1 MKNFSDSII
10 EIQNLE
16 FSYKKEIVLKI
27 DKLSFPK
34 NKISVMLGPSGS
46 GKTTLLNLIAGFL
59 KNKNGNINL
68 NSNQDLSFI
77 TQESV
82 LYDQVSTFRNI
93 FLSAK
98 NSESWLIS
106 KYKNFIETHK
116 QYLNNF
122 LKNQYDKLININNL
136 NKKQMSR
143 TTYKLGLIY
152 KSLWT
157 LIFFKDIKKFRPT
170 YKQFSIKNIAKKEI
184 KKITE
189 KLEIDEFLNKNAGQ
203 LSGGQRQRV
212 AFAKAIIKNSS
223 IILMDEPFAALDAKI
238 KEKTR
243 IWLTKIQKQFNL
255 SIVLVT
261 HDQQDAMIVGDYVL
275 VLKDGVV
282 QQFDTPQNLYSN
294 PTNLFVAKFIGYP
307 EINLLKEET
316 GKKYFIRS
324 NNIHISNDENP
335 NDLVTIK
342 KEIGENVY
350 YEVFSNHYKKPLVVL
365 DKKRLFNAGDKV
377 NLIIDNDSVLV
388 FNEKGDRVYA

>member
-1 MKNFSDSII
+1 MKNISDSII

-27 DKLSFPK
+27 NKLKFPK

-59 KNKNGNINL
+59 KNKNGDINL

-116 QYLNNF
+116 QYLNHF
-122 LKNQYDKLININNL
+122 LKSLYDNLVNITNL

-152 KSLWT
+152 KALWI
-157 LIFFKDIKKFRPT
+157 LIFFKDIKKFRPI
-170 YKQFSIKNIAKKEI
+170 YKQFSIKNVAKKEI

-294 PTNLFVAKFIGYP
+294 PLNLFVAKFIGYP
-307 EINLLKEET
+307 EINFLKEERD
-316 GKKYFIRS
+316 KKYFIRS
-324 NNIHISNDENP
+324 NNIHISNSENP
-335 NDLVTIK
+335 SDLVTIK

-350 YEVFSNHYKKPLVVL
+350 YEVFSNQYKKPLVVL
-365 DKKRLFNAGDKV
+365 DKKRLFNAGEKV
-377 NLIIDNDSVLV
+377 NLFIDNEAILV
-388 FNEKGDRVYA
+388 FDEKGDRVYA

>member
-1 MKNFSDSII
+1 MKNISDSII

-189 KLEIDEFLNKNAGQ
+189 KLEISEFLNKNAGQ

-316 GKKYFIRS
+316 DKKYFIRS
-324 NNIHISNDENP
+324 NNIHISNNENQ

-377 NLIIDNDSVLV
+377 NLIIDKNAVLV